1 MDVSWGPTW
10 CHNKTRTSASHLR
23 AAIPPVTP
31 TGPYIWE
38 VFIRSL
44 ENDCMDLRRG
54 DKGIQ
59 GETQLLLSPGWPPP
73 QEGEGPITREV

>member
-1 MDVSWGPTW
+1 
-10 CHNKTRTSASHLR
+10 
-23 AAIPPVTP
+23 
-31 TGPYIWE
+31 
-38 VFIRSL
+38 
-44 ENDCMDLRRG
+44 MDLRRG